1 MKKGY
6 DYSNTS
12 ESALMKIRCEYMQE
26 QDSESDTQIDNTLE
40 IWTENAGTDEP
51 YLCFKTERFAVD
63 DIDELISIF
72 TDFKSRY
79 DL

>member
-6 DYSNTS
+6 DYADTS
-12 ESALMKIRCEYMQE
+12 EPALMAIKCEYFQE
-26 QDSESDTQIDNTLE
+26 RDGNSETGNDNSIE
-40 IWTENAGTDEP
+40 IWTEEAGTDEP
-51 YLCFKTERFAVD
+51 YIVFKTERFAVD

-72 TDFKSRY
+72 TDFKKRY